1 MVTVSMEAVLPRSA
15 PMRRYVLSLCDHT
28 HTLTIQDSEAET
40 PEIYCKSFYLQLY
53 LQAKGK
59 S

>member
-40 PEIYCKSFYLQLY
+40 PEIYCKS
-53 LQAKGK
+53 
-59 S
+59 